1 MRSSIIALAALAI
14 ASASAEV
21 HASNTTS
28 SPAGELRAAKERA
41 QLQAGQTK
49 GGPQH
54 LLLMKS
60 QRISN
65 FIDRLERGE
74 SVDPKEIDRLLEETG
89 PTAH

>member
-1 MRSSIIALAALAI
+1 MRSSIVALTALALV
-14 ASASAEV
+14 SAGANA
-21 HASNTTS
+21 HASKAAS
-28 SPAGELRAAKERA
+28 STVGELRAAKEHA
-41 QLQAGQTK
+41 ELQAGQTK

-74 SVDPKEIDRLLEETG
+74 SVDPKEIDRLLEESG
-89 PTAH
+89 PTAR